1 MSLYD
6 YYDPNKNKYIQ
17 GNLWKHFDYP
27 IDSGDDYNQLD
38 TATYNYVAILLT
50 IGGIVRSINTEKFKK
65 IFPWIILASVFS
77 LCSQI
82 LFKWNLSYDQVINEF
97 ILKQKMFIVSVSFG
111 ISVLLSL
118 FYFDNI

>member
-17 GNLWKHFDYP
+17 GNLWKHFDSP